1 MGQVTSVAALQS
13 WIGMLFTYLRFW
25 QGTRY
30 AENNEQDPDPEG
42 TREALARI
50 KRHRHPGQPF
60 VRIQDLQ

>member
-1 MGQVTSVAALQS
+1 MGQVTSVASLQS

-30 AENNEQDPDPEG
+30 AEKNAKDLDPEG

-50 KRHRHPGQPF
+50 KRHRHIGQPF
-60 VRIQDLQ
+60 VSDLYSR